1 DVDDDELLDGVLGE
15 DAEQFFDVDSFR
27 RTLFEDQPRMHLDTE
42 LTAYTEITQK
52 YEQQRDVCWLL
63 ERSPE
68 KAIDTVDKNAQ
79 ALIDR
84 FEED

>member
-1 DVDDDELLDGVLGE
+1 MKVKSQKRGFS
-15 DAEQFFDVDSFR
+15 EQSVAPVCYFVQLR
-27 RTLFEDQPRMHLDTE
+27 IAE

>member
-1 DVDDDELLDGVLGE
+1 
-15 DAEQFFDVDSFR
+15 
-27 RTLFEDQPRMHLDTE
+27 MHLDTE